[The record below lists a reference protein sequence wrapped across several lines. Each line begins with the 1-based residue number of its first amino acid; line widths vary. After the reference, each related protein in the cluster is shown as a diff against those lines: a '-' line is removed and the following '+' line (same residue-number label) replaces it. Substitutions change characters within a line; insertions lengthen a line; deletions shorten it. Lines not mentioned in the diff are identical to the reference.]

1 MTEQR
6 LWIVNIIGQAKKAD
20 KNLSKDA
27 AKSFVLLL
35 KELKLMGPYR
45 ASWPSYTKMPH
56 ENYHCHIEKGR
67 PTYVV
72 CWQIIN
78 KKEKI
83 IEVYY
88 AGTHEKA
95 PY

>member
-1 MTEQR
+1 MTENTWTIT
-6 LWIVNIIGQAKKAD
+6 LNNQARKALKKLPPKTCSTFIALLNELE
-20 KNLSKDA
+20 KLGPNRYTWPNFGKLNKDC
-27 AKSFVLLL
+27 F
-35 KELKLMGPYR
+35 
-45 ASWPSYTKMPH
+45 
-56 ENYHCHIEKGR
+56 HCHIEKGR

-78 KKEKI
+78 KKENI

>member
-1 MTEQR
+1 MK
-6 LWIVNIIGQAKKAD
+6 GAD
-20 KNLSKDA
+20 N
-27 AKSFVLLL
+27 
-35 KELKLMGPYR
+35 E
-45 ASWPSYTKMPH
+45 
-56 ENYHCHIEKGR
+56 YHCHIEKGR

-72 CWQIIN
+72 CWRIADKN
-78 KKEKI
+78 KKN